1 MTINEETEAESK
13 TSGSEQSSPRGVL
26 EIPILD
32 SDSSIS
38 SRTSEDDKPVVVIPK
53 SQTQQWWSLLK
64 KRRLIGKGGHAEVY
78 EGKLADGRV
87 VAVKRVIRRDTEE
100 ERIEDFL
107 SELGIIAHVDHPNTA
122 HLLGFGVEGGL
133 HLVLQFSPHGSLASL
148 LHGSKGSLDW
158 TIRFKVALG
167 IAEGLLYLHQ
177 GCHRRIIH
185 RDIKASNILLTEDYE
200 PQISDF
206 GLAKWL
212 PDQWTHHV
220 VFPIEGT
227 FGTSSSRFKS
237 SSLVIWAK
245 PFLDSWDTKEL
256 VDPSMKGVYNHEEM
270 KLAMVAASMCIHH
283 LSAMR
288 PPMKQVVQLLKGEET
303 ITVEMMRG
311 EKMKMTIAQ
320 QRSPLLLESSDFED
334 YTCSR
339 YLSDLNRHKQLALEQ

>member
-1 MTINEETEAESK
+1 MTISEETEAEPK
-13 TSGSEQSSPRGVL
+13 TSGSDQSSPRGVL

-38 SRTSEDDKPVVVIPK
+38 SRTSSEDDKPVVVIPK

-64 KRRLIGKGGHAEVY
+64 KRSMRRMSTFPPAEKARLSRQRLQRELAARFEQPPSKPSWRNFDYDELASATDNFSPKRLIGKGGHAEVY

-237 SSLVIWAK
+237 SK
-245 PFLDSWDTKEL
+245 PGDMGCPALERGGDNNSGDDERGEDEDDHCPTKESTL
-256 VDPSMKGVYNHEEM
+256 TGK
-270 KLAMVAASMCIHH
+270 
-283 LSAMR
+283 
-288 PPMKQVVQLLKGEET
+288 
-303 ITVEMMRG
+303 
-311 EKMKMTIAQ
+311 
-320 QRSPLLLESSDFED
+320 
-334 YTCSR
+334 
-339 YLSDLNRHKQLALEQ
+339 